1 MRETRTSG
9 SVRGASG
16 DGRPYRERDPAGAA
30 GQAGRLEVP
39 QTGPG
44 AACPGAGGFWVF
56 DAAAVASA
64 GWTTQ
69 LVTGWSVCIPAQLDR
84 TQRFSGI
91 GLTSG
96 SPR

>member
-1 MRETRTSG
+1 MFPLAAYPGEGHFTEPTAG
-9 SVRGASG
+9 I
-16 DGRPYRERDPAGAA
+16 PAG
-30 GQAGRLEVP
+30 RRELVIMP

-84 TQRFSGI
+84 TQRISAI